1 MRELLFAAFFA
12 FNQQVS
18 RADSAEDQNDNQ
30 RNQGEAVRRLRNM
43 RCRGSGCRGSGRR
56 RRGGSRGR
64 VGRRCGGFRCRGGLR
79 RVGIRKG
86 HVFRRFYGCLHLA
99 GAVIL
104 HIYRKGVRA
113 LVVGYT
119 LGVALNQMCIRDSC
133 YMARKILRIKM
144 LLLNWQNCLR
154 TWN

>member
-1 MRELLFAAFFA
+1 MRELPFAAFFA

-18 RADSAEDQNDNQ
+18 RADSAEDQNTNQ
-30 RNQGEAVRRLRNM
+30 RNQWETVRSLRNL

-56 RRGGSRGR
+56 RRW
-64 VGRRCGGFRCRGGLR
+64 GRRWGWFRCRSGLR

-86 HVFRRFYGCLHLA
+86 HFFRRVYNGCLHLA

-119 LGVALNQMCIRDSC
+119 LGVALT
-133 YMARKILRIKM
+133 LRYRVGVGGGGRRRCGRG
-144 LLLNWQNCLR
+144 QDPYR
-154 TWN
+154 SAQR